1 MARIRIF
8 HASVNPECYDLKKL
22 SAMSFD
28 EAVEF
33 FEHDETCACNT
44 GITTINDCT
53 PNEFKMHAEGVGYD
67 CCPDTMLNW
76 VKVDCCY

>member
-8 HASVNPECYDLKKL
+8 HASVNPQYYNVLKL
-22 SAMSFD
+22 SKMTFE

-33 FEHDETCACNT
+33 FDHDETRACTT
-44 GITTINDCT
+44 GMYTVNDSVPHEDT
-53 PNEFKMHAEGVGYD
+53 LHAD
-67 CCPDTMLNW
+67 NPDDTMLNW

>member
-8 HASVNPECYDLKKL
+8 HASVNPQYYNVLKL
-22 SAMSFD
+22 SKMTFE

-33 FEHDETCACNT
+33 FEHDETCACTT
-44 GITTINDCT
+44 GMYTVNDSVPHEDT
-53 PNEFKMHAEGVGYD
+53 LHAD
-67 CCPDTMLNW
+67 NPDDTMLNW